1 MTKKDKLN
9 IAYQNIDVIT
19 KNVMN
24 AINNDV
30 DVDFNIE
37 VNKNGTFLILVSTK
51 QSASP
56 KR

>member
-9 IAYQNIDVIT
+9 IAYQNLDVIT

-51 QSASP
+51 QSVLP